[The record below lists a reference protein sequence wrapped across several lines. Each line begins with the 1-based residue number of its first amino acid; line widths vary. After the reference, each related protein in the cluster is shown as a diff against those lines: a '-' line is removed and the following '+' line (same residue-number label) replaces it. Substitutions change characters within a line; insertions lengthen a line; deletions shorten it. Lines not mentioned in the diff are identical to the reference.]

1 MTTSKEET
9 KALME
14 MLLET
19 ARKIR
24 EGYKYSE
31 DEKMTPTA
39 IIMGE
44 ETVLM
49 ALMWKDN
56 KEKYMMAAAANAQAR
71 VMKARSLS
79 FATDARWVKSD
90 VFSEYYRLDKPT
102 AKNIGEFRKHYHRI
116 LAAHG
121 GEIKNLPREVWQE
134 AVVVF
139 TNGPGIPI
147 SIMMAPYEEGP
158 DDTIRWLPVPDKQYD
173 RCEYDML
180 TDWWN

>member
-1 MTTSKEET
+1 MNTQVKD
-9 KALME
+9 LME

-19 ARKIR
+19 ARNIR
-24 EGYKYSE
+24 AGYKYSE

-39 IIMGE
+39 IIVGE
-44 ETVLM
+44 ETIIM
-49 ALMWKDN
+49 ALMWRNN
-56 KEKYMMAAAANAQAR
+56 KEKYMMSAAANAQAR
-71 VMKARSLS
+71 TMKARSLS

-90 VFSEYYRLDKPT
+90 VFCEYYRLDMPT
-102 AKNIGEFRKHYHRI
+102 AKTYAGFKQHYHRI

-139 TNGPGIPI
+139 TNGPGIPLTLT
-147 SIMMAPYEEGP
+147 MAPYEEGP
-158 DDTIRWLPVPDKQYD
+158 NDTIQWLPVPTSAHDKGESD
-173 RCEYDML
+173 LL